1 MGITDSMKLAAIAV
15 GVLALGL
22 SAQDQIA
29 SDSQVVDGR
38 QVMAINTG
46 WEAFSTKLEPKYRN
60 IAYYTISLGVRG
72 DRYVIDYRPTAGDDS
87 EMPVTENAVSGSVH
101 LSVKTL
107 QVLYVQAPKE

>member
-1 MGITDSMKLAAIAV
+1 MMKYAVSIALLAMGF
-15 GVLALGL
+15 G
-22 SAQDQIA
+22 AQDQIA
-29 SDSQVVDGR
+29 YDSQVVDGR

-60 IAYYTISLGVRG
+60 IAYYTISLNVRG

-107 QVLYVQAPKE
+107 QVLYIQAPKE